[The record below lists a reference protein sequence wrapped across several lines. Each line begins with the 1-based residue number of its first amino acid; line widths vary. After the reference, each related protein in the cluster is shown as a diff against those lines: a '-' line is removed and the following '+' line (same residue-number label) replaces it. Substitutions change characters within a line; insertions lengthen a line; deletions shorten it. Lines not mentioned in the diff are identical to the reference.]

1 MNRTIFQF
9 DSTHLFVLDQNA
21 GFIWVIL
28 DLTKVKSPK
37 VKTDFGVKAS
47 LLSSAVTADVDGVVF
62 MSHTAAIATIG

>member
-9 DSTHLFVLDQNA
+9 DSTQPLCFGPKCWVYFCYSGSDQSEN
-21 GFIWVIL
+21 V
-28 DLTKVKSPK
+28 K